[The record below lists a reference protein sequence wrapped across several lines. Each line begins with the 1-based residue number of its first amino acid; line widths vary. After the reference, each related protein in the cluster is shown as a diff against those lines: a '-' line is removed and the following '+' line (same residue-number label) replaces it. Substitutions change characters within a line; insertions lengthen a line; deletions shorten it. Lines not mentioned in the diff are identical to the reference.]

1 MKSVFLIVAL
11 PQIYL
16 FCPSILLL
24 YQTEDG
30 KQRIE
35 VRFEGETVWLTQR
48 LMSELFQTTPE
59 NITMHLKNIF
69 SEGELDPN
77 SVTKESLVTARD
89 GKKYRTKLYRL
100 EAIVAV
106 GYRIQSHRGT
116 QFRQWATQRLQEYI
130 VKGFT
135 MDDERL
141 SNPGGLDYFDE
152 LLERIRV
159 IRASEKRFYQKSGT
173 SIC

>member
-1 MKSVFLIVAL
+1 MSEEGVVLQSSL
-11 PQIYL
+11 L
-16 FCPSILLL
+16 F

-30 KQRIE
+30 NQRIE
-35 VRFEGETVWLTQR
+35 VLLDGETVWLTQR

-69 SEGELDPN
+69 AEGELDSS

-89 GKKYRTKLYRL
+89 GKNYRTKLYRL
-100 EAIVAV
+100 EAIIAV
-106 GYRIQSHRGT
+106 GYRIQSNRGT

-130 VKGFT
+130 VKGFS

-141 SNPGGLDYFDE
+141 SNRTIRGRIFLPTGPSIILFDE
-152 LLERIRV
+152 LQFLSP
-159 IRASEKRFYQKSGT
+159 AHFFDL
-173 SIC
+173 CFAF

>member
-1 MKSVFLIVAL
+1 MSEEGSIVL
-11 PQIYL
+11 Q
-16 FCPSILLL
+16 SSLLL

-35 VRFEGETVWLTQR
+35 VRLEGETVWLTQR

-89 GKKYRTKLYRL
+89 GKNYRTKLYRL

-106 GYRIQSHRGT
+106 G
-116 QFRQWATQRLQEYI
+116 
-130 VKGFT
+130 
-135 MDDERL
+135 
-141 SNPGGLDYFDE
+141 
-152 LLERIRV
+152 
-159 IRASEKRFYQKSGT
+159 
-173 SIC
+173 